1 MTVKQR
7 IPILLSLSLAL
18 VLPLTGRPALAADES
33 EPDMGGLVEMIA
45 LDFPPGPTGLAM
57 PGAGGPAGM
66 APPMAPPMDGFP
78 PVDGPPGMDGPPALS
93 FAMQMP
99 SPMGPPPFA
108 AMMLGGHHRAG
119 GWMKPLLEGEN
130 ALTDD
135 QFEKLHTLRND
146 MLDKMGAKAA
156 DLASLER
163 QLKDNLTSA
172 SIDGKKVADL
182 KNKIGGLKSDLSD
195 IRLDHQIAVAQVF
208 TPEQRKAL
216 HSAMI
221 KGAFARGMGGKC
233 PASGSWGH
241 KDK

>member
-18 VLPLTGRPALAADES
+18 VLPLTGRPALAAEES

-45 LDFPPGPTGLAM
+45 LDFPPGPSGLAM
-57 PGAGGPAGM
+57 PGADGPPGM
-66 APPMAPPMDGFP
+66 APGMPPFPAPPMDGP
-78 PVDGPPGMDGPPALS
+78 AGMDGPPALS

-108 AMMLGGHHRAG
+108 AMMMGGHHRGG

-182 KNKIGGLKSDLSD
+182 KNKISGLKSDLSD

-208 TPEQRKAL
+208 TSEQRKAL

-233 PASGSWGH
+233 PASGSWGQ
-241 KDK
+241 KGK